1 MKWLS
6 KPENRKWVYNVLLSV
21 QPLVVAYGLAT
32 EQQTVLWLSVVS
44 AVLGLGLARANVSE

>member
-1 MKWLS
+1 MNWLS

-32 EQQTVLWLSVVS
+32 EQETVLWLSVIS